1 LDRSLALSVTFAAFD
16 RLTAPLRRMAAGARS
31 TGNDMAETRKK
42 VLQLERSAS
51 RLKSFQEAAKKF
63 EGTERELAQ
72 TRQRMDELRASME
85 GASGRTGHLAQ
96 QFAAAERRAARLADQ
111 MERQRTRMDALGTEL
126 SGAGVDIRDLA
137 AEERRLGTEID
148 RTNTQLEEQRRLA
161 ERADRAR
168 AQGERMR
175 DVGSR
180 ISDAGVK
187 STALG
192 IASAA
197 PLAVTAS
204 AAIRYETALA
214 GVKKVVSGTDKEIA
228 QLSES
233 MLALSTRVPMK
244 ADAIAEIVAAGAQ
257 SNIAR
262 QELVQFAED
271 AAKMGIA
278 FDIEGGEAGKMMAA
292 WRAAF
297 GLNRAGVVQLADQI
311 NLLGNK
317 AGAPATVISE
327 IVTRI
332 GPLGGV
338 AGLASGQIAAMGA
351 TLASMGIESEIAAT
365 GIKNTMLALTKGTS
379 ATKSQEAAF
388 KKLGL
393 SAVKVSKDMQRDAAG
408 TITDVMRRI
417 GKVPKAQQAGML
429 TELFG
434 SESVGAIAP
443 LLTQLDRLSTN
454 LKMAADRTQYA
465 GSMQAEFDG
474 QNATTAAGLDRLQN
488 RVDRLKIRLGDQL
501 LPVVERVGDKI
512 GKLADRMTEFADRHP
527 AVTKAVMVGAAVLS
541 AAMVVIGGLAV
552 AIGTT
557 LGPLAYLVT
566 ALRTPAAAAS
576 IMQRALQMLFAPFR
590 LLFGLVLRLW
600 PLLRFLGGGF
610 ATVARFAWM
619 AIAAIAG
626 LIGAPVW
633 AVAAITAAVI
643 GLGVLLYVYRDKIF
657 AFGKQVLSAFQNMPA
672 MFKYAGQMMM
682 EALLTALSPGRLV
695 GHLVSLAQNGIAAF
709 KAVLGIHSPSRVF
722 AAMGGHIM
730 GGLSQGLTRDAARPV
745 GLVRDT
751 GNRLTRAMAI
761 TVAAGSPAAAA
772 GAATAPPGYRPPPPG
787 MTVHIASLTIHAQP
801 GQSGADLARDFRKE
815 LEKTERDQERR
826 ARSAFVDDE

>member
-1 LDRSLALSVTFAAFD
+1 MDRSLALSVTFAAFD

-31 TGNDMAETRKK
+31 TGNDMAETRRK

-51 RLKSFQEAAKKF
+51 RLKAFQEATRKF

-72 TRQRMDELRASME
+72 TRQRMDELRTSME
-85 GASGRTGHLAQ
+85 GATGRTGHLAQ
-96 QFAAAERRAARLADQ
+96 QFAAAEKRAARLAEQ
-111 MERQRTRMDALGTEL
+111 LERQRGRIDALGSEL
-126 SGAGVDIRDLA
+126 SEAGVDIRDLA
-137 AEERRLGTEID
+137 SEERRLGTEID
-148 RTNTQLEEQRRLA
+148 RTNEQLEEQRRLA
-161 ERADRAR
+161 ERATRAR
-168 AQGERMR
+168 EQGDRMR
-175 DVGSR
+175 EMGSR
-180 ISDAGVK
+180 VSGAGVK
-187 STALG
+187 SIGLG
-192 IASAA
+192 VASAA

-365 GIKNTMLALTKGTS
+365 GIKNTMLALTKGTA
-379 ATKSQEAAF
+379 ATKGQEAAF
-388 KKLGL
+388 KTLGL
-393 SAVKVSKDMQRDAAG
+393 SAVKVSKAMQRDAAG
-408 TITDVMRRI
+408 TIIDVMRRI
-417 GKVPKAQQAGML
+417 GRLSKEQQAGMM

-454 LKMAADRTQYA
+454 LNMAADRSQYA

-501 LPVVERVGDKI
+501 LPVVERVGGKI
-512 GKLADRMTEFADRHP
+512 GDLADRLTDFTTRHP
-527 AVTKAVMVGAAVLS
+527 RLTQAVMIS
-541 AAMVVIGGLAV
+541 AAAISTAMIVIGGMAV

-566 ALRTPAAAAS
+566 ALRTPAAAAT

-610 ATVARFAWM
+610 GTVARFAWM
-619 AIAAIAG
+619 AITAIAA

-633 AVAAITAAVI
+633 AVAAVTAAVI
-643 GLGVLLYVYRDKIF
+643 GLGVLLYMYRDKVF
-657 AFGKQVLSAFQNMPA
+657 AFGKQILSAFQNMPA
-672 MFKYAGQMMM
+672 IFKYAGQMMM
-682 EALLTALSPGRLV
+682 EALLSALSPARLV
-695 GHLVSLAQNGIAAF
+695 GHLISLGQKGIAAF
-709 KAVLGIHSPSRVF
+709 KSVLGIHSPSRVF

-730 GGLSQGLTRDAARPV
+730 GGLSQGLNRDADRPV
-745 GLVRDT
+745 GLIRDT

-761 TVAAGSPAAAA
+761 TVAAGSPAAAS
-772 GAATAPPGYRPPPPG
+772 AAVPPGNRPPAPAG

-815 LEKTERDQERR
+815 LDTIERDQARR
-826 ARSAFVDDE
+826 SRSAFVDDE

>member
-1 LDRSLALSVTFAAFD
+1 MDRSLALSVTFAAFD

-31 TGNDMAETRKK
+31 TGNDMAETRRK

-51 RLKSFQEAAKKF
+51 RLKAFQEATRKF

-72 TRQRMDELRASME
+72 TRQRMDELRTSME
-85 GASGRTGHLAQ
+85 GATGRTGHLAQ
-96 QFAAAERRAARLADQ
+96 QFAAAEKRAARLAEQ
-111 MERQRTRMDALGTEL
+111 MERQRGRIDALGSEL
-126 SGAGVDIRDLA
+126 SEAGVDIRDLA
-137 AEERRLGTEID
+137 SEERRLGTEID
-148 RTNTQLEEQRRLA
+148 RTNEQLEEQRRLA
-161 ERADRAR
+161 ERATRAR
-168 AQGERMR
+168 EQGDRMR
-175 DVGSR
+175 EMGSR
-180 ISDAGVK
+180 MSGAGVK
-187 STALG
+187 SIGLG
-192 IASAA
+192 VASAA

-365 GIKNTMLALTKGTS
+365 GIKNTMLALTKGTA
-379 ATKSQEAAF
+379 ATKGQEAAF

-408 TITDVMRRI
+408 TIIDVMRRI
-417 GKVPKAQQAGML
+417 GRLSKEQQAGMM

-454 LKMAADRTQYA
+454 LNMAADRTQYA

-474 QNATTAAGLDRLQN
+474 QNRTTAAGLERLQN
-488 RVDRLKIRLGDQL
+488 RVDRLKIKLGDQL
-501 LPVVERVGDKI
+501 LPVIEKAAGKI
-512 GKLADRMTEFADRHP
+512 GEVADRMNDFAARHP
-527 AVTKAVMVGAAVLS
+527 RLTQAVMIGAAAIS
-541 AAMVVIGGLAV
+541 IAMIVIGGMAV

-566 ALRTPAAAAS
+566 ALRTPAAAAT

-600 PLLRFLGGGF
+600 PLLRFLGGAFG
-610 ATVARFAWM
+610 TVARFAWM
-619 AIAAIAG
+619 AITAIAA

-633 AVAAITAAVI
+633 AVAAVTAAVI
-643 GLGVLLYVYRDKIF
+643 GLGVLLYMYRDKVF
-657 AFGKQVLSAFQNMPA
+657 AFGKQILSAFQNMPA
-672 MFKYAGQMMM
+672 IFKYAGQMMM
-682 EALLTALSPGRLV
+682 EALLSALSPARLV
-695 GHLVSLAQNGIAAF
+695 GHLISLGQKGIAAF
-709 KAVLGIHSPSRVF
+709 KTVLGIHSPSRVF

-730 GGLSQGLTRDAARPV
+730 GGLSQGLNRDADRPV

-761 TVAAGSPAAAA
+761 TVAAGSPAAAS
-772 GAATAPPGYRPPPPG
+772 AAVPPGNRPPAPAG

-815 LEKTERDQERR
+815 LETVERDQARR
-826 ARSAFVDDE
+826 SRSAFLDDE

>member
-1 LDRSLALSVTFAAFD
+1 MPKTKTFRVAVEGD
-16 RLTAPLRRMAAGARS
+16 TVDGR
-31 TGNDMAETRKK
+31 TR
-42 VLQLERSAS
+42 
-51 RLKSFQEAAKKF
+51 KF

-72 TRQRMDELRASME
+72 TRQRMDELRTSME
-85 GASGRTGHLAQ
+85 GATGRTGHLAQ
-96 QFAAAERRAARLADQ
+96 QFAAAEKRAARLAEQ
-111 MERQRTRMDALGTEL
+111 MDRQRGRIDALGSGL
-126 SGAGVDIRDLA
+126 SEAGVDIRDLA
-137 AEERRLGTEID
+137 NEERRLGTEID
-148 RTNTQLEEQRRLA
+148 RTNEQLEEQRRLA
-161 ERADRAR
+161 ERATRAR
-168 AQGERMR
+168 EQGDRMR
-175 DVGSR
+175 EMGSR
-180 ISDAGVK
+180 MSGAGVK
-187 STALG
+187 SIGLG
-192 IASAA
+192 VASAA

-365 GIKNTMLALTKGTS
+365 GIKNTMLALTKGTA
-379 ATKSQEAAF
+379 ATKGQEAAF
-388 KKLGL
+388 KTLGL

-408 TITDVMRRI
+408 TIIDVMRRI
-417 GKVPKAQQAGML
+417 GRLSKEQQAGMM

-454 LKMAADRTQYA
+454 LNMAADRTQYA

-501 LPVVERVGDKI
+501 LPVVERVGGKI
-512 GKLADRMTEFADRHP
+512 GDLADRLTDFTTRHP
-527 AVTKAVMVGAAVLS
+527 RLTQAVMIGAAAIS
-541 AAMVVIGGLAV
+541 TAMIVIGGMAV

-557 LGPLAYLVT
+557 WGRWPIWSPRFAPPPQPPPSCSARCRCCSRRSACSLAWSCVCG
-566 ALRTPAAAAS
+566 RCCAS
-576 IMQRALQMLFAPFR
+576 WAGRSAPWRALHGWR
-590 LLFGLVLRLW
+590 SLRS
-600 PLLRFLGGGF
+600 PL
-610 ATVARFAWM
+610 
-619 AIAAIAG
+619 
-626 LIGAPVW
+626 
-633 AVAAITAAVI
+633 
-643 GLGVLLYVYRDKIF
+643 
-657 AFGKQVLSAFQNMPA
+657 
-672 MFKYAGQMMM
+672 
-682 EALLTALSPGRLV
+682 
-695 GHLVSLAQNGIAAF
+695 
-709 KAVLGIHSPSRVF
+709 
-722 AAMGGHIM
+722 
-730 GGLSQGLTRDAARPV
+730 
-745 GLVRDT
+745 
-751 GNRLTRAMAI
+751 
-761 TVAAGSPAAAA
+761 
-772 GAATAPPGYRPPPPG
+772 
-787 MTVHIASLTIHAQP
+787 
-801 GQSGADLARDFRKE
+801 
-815 LEKTERDQERR
+815 
-826 ARSAFVDDE
+826 